1 MSELTFW
8 ASVAK
13 LILAL
18 PVVVLLAYLSLRMTA
33 SVSAR
38 AAVGANLEVLEKKA
52 LSKNQFL
59 YIVKA
64 GASYHL
70 MAGTDHNM
78 TLIRDMS
85 PEEIKAR
92 DTIPGDAD
100 RFREVLTNA
109 LSKVRRSA

>member
-38 AAVGANLEVLEKKA
+38 AGKSANIEVLEKKA

-85 PEEIKAR
+85 PEELKVQEMGQHDEDQFKKLLSCA
-92 DTIPGDAD
+92 
-100 RFREVLTNA
+100 LT
-109 LSKVRRSA
+109 KVRRSA

>member
-1 MSELTFW
+1 MSDLTFW

-18 PVVVLLAYLSLRMTA
+18 PVVVVLAYLSLRMSA

-64 GASYHL
+64 GTSYHL
-70 MAGTDHNM
+70 MAGPDHNM

-85 PEEIKAR
+85 PEELKAR
-92 DTIPGDAD
+92 ETMPHDAD
-100 RFREVLTNA
+100 RFREVLSNA

>member
-1 MSELTFW
+1 MSDLTFW

-38 AAVGANLEVLEKKA
+38 AGVSANLEILEKKA
-52 LSKNQFL
+52 LNKNQFL
-59 YIVKA
+59 YIIKA
-64 GASYHL
+64 GTSYHL

-85 PEEIKAR
+85 PEELKAR
-92 DTIPGDAD
+92 EAIPGDAD
-100 RFREVLTNA
+100 RFREVLAGA